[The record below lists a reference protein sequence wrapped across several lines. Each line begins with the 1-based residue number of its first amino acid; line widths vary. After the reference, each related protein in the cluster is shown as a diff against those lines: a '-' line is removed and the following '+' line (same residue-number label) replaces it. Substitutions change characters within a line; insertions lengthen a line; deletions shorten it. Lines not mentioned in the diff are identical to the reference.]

1 MAERECR
8 PLLFIDIAVPRDV
21 HPDVREIDGVYL
33 YDIDDLQALSNA
45 SLRARMKE
53 VASVETM
60 VEEEATRFLDWAHS
74 LKVVP
79 TVAALRRQAEEIRAG
94 ELARTLSHLPNLT
107 EEEKERI
114 EALSTAIVKKI
125 LHRPIARLKS
135 REYGHLYVQA
145 AREFFGI
152 EDAGEDS

>member
-1 MAERECR
+1 MVREVMAERECH

-21 HPDVREIDGVYL
+21 HPDVREIDGVHL

-53 VASVETM
+53 VVSVEAM
-60 VEEEATRFLDWAHS
+60 VEEEVTRFLDWAHS

-94 ELARTLSHLPNLT
+94 ELARTLRHLPTLT
-107 EEEKERI
+107 EEEK
-114 EALSTAIVKKI
+114 
-125 LHRPIARLKS
+125 
-135 REYGHLYVQA
+135 
-145 AREFFGI
+145 
-152 EDAGEDS
+152 